1 VSMYS
6 EYLKEMLR
14 PLGIY
19 NVDGGYG
26 AAELEVL
33 GEQMDR
39 LFQGLEAVERET
51 ILVTAQGQGLENY
64 EKILPY
70 PPVSPNLEDRRSAI
84 AALMRID
91 GCSFTLE
98 ALRDTLRGCGIPADV
113 CEGGKPATVLVSF
126 PGIRGIPEGIDELKT
141 RIEMIL
147 PCHLQVEYFYVYILW
162 QELESRLESWQAIE
176 ALDLNWRDMEKYE

>member
-1 VSMYS
+1 MYS
-6 EYLKEMLR
+6 GYLKEMLR

-19 NVDGGYG
+19 NVDDGYG

-33 GEQMDR
+33 GQQMDR
-39 LFQGLEAVERET
+39 LFEELEAAEREAV
-51 ILVTAQGQGLENY
+51 LMTARGAGLENY

-70 PPVSPNLEDRRSAI
+70 PPVSPNLEERRSAI

-91 GCSFTLE
+91 GRGFTLE
-98 ALRDTLRGCGIPADV
+98 ALKDTLRGCGIHADV
-113 CEGGKPATVLVSF
+113 SETGEPATVRVSF
-126 PGIRGIPEGIDELKT
+126 PGVRGIPDEIEELKT

-162 QELESRLESWQAIE
+162 QELEERLNSWQFIE
-176 ALDLNWRDMEKYE
+176 ALGLDWRELEKYE